1 MSFIHQLISD
11 LERQRDAPPLAP
23 GDHTPSEV
31 LRFAP
36 KKVRGPRLIGED
48 SVAHLK
54 SEVAQWQNR
63 AETAEARLQS
73 LERRIQ
79 RIADDYVYSRDNP
92 RPHE

>member
-11 LERQRDAPPLAP
+11 LEREPPPLAP
-23 GDHTPSEV
+23 RDDTPSEV

-36 KKVRGPRLIGED
+36 KKVRGPRPIGED

-54 SEVAQWQNR
+54 SEVEQWQNR
-63 AETAEARLQS
+63 AKQAEARLHS
-73 LERRIQ
+73 LEERIQ

-92 RPHE
+92 RRHG